1 MFMNPLDSLV
11 VCNMG
16 SPCDDNEA
24 PTLLVLDNDNNHY
37 YDRLTILQAGG
48 EQEVRV
54 LQGPTDRQIEAES
67 G

>member
-1 MFMNPLDSLV
+1 M
-11 VCNMG
+11 C
-16 SPCDDNEA
+16 PCDDNEA